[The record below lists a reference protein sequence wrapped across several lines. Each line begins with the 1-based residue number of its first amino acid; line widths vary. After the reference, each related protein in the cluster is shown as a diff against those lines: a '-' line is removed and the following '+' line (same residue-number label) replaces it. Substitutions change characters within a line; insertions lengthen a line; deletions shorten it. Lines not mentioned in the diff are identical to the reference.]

1 MDARAASWRSTPSVS
16 VRSRPRTVVPM
27 KRSNPRIEATA
38 RPHPASRPCGQNVEC
53 VEHTADDRACEE
65 HDRSPDYCEPFPN
78 TELEHGSKVSSTLV
92 YETSVLITMTSTLV
106 MRALEP
112 LPHGLPLACSAGGKS
127 SSSTPVLRCCHRVFA
142 HTVPR

>member
-1 MDARAASWRSTPSVS
+1 
-16 VRSRPRTVVPM
+16 
-27 KRSNPRIEATA
+27 
-38 RPHPASRPCGQNVEC
+38 
-53 VEHTADDRACEE
+53 
-65 HDRSPDYCEPFPN
+65 
-78 TELEHGSKVSSTLV
+78 
-92 YETSVLITMTSTLV
+92 MTSTLV